1 MWLIIILFLV
11 IGALAVLVRSTK
23 TLFVLAGVFSLI
35 AMLYTP
41 WWPIVFLLI
50 SGVGVIVYLDN
61 RDEKAERER
70 EFRQSISK
78 EIQNEVEIGDLIKR
92 MELREKRGR

>member
-1 MWLIIILFLV
+1 MWFIILLFLII
-11 IGALAVLVRSTK
+11 GGLAVLVRSTK

-70 EFRQSISK
+70 EFRQSITK
-78 EIQNEVEIGDLIKR
+78 EIQSEVEIGDLIKR
-92 MELREKRGR
+92 MEARDR

>member
-1 MWLIIILFLV
+1 MWFIILLFLV
-11 IGALAVLVRSTK
+11 IGGLAVLVRSTK

-35 AMLYTP
+35 AMFYTP

-70 EFRQSISK
+70 EFRQSITK

-92 MELREKRGR
+92 MESRDR